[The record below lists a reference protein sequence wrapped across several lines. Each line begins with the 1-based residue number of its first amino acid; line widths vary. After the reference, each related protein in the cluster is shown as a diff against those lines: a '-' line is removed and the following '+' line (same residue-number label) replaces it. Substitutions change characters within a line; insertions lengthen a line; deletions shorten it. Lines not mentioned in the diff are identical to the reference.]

1 MERVGAQAVSTG
13 AFHRGP
19 RTTLASAC
27 PAKARAVDGSTTPSG
42 RSSPPAVNTKT
53 ASGPSETA
61 TTPCWDRF
69 DLRAS
74 GRPGGI
80 RTPSSR
86 IKSPLLYQVELRA
99 YSEFSNACLLRATQK
114 VRRIAPRHHAKRN
127 FPLRFTAS
135 RRLRTWVQVSSPLH
149 FGAPSTVRQLHVQ
162 LARLGRVLHD
172 ELEPGRAVAPHQFG
186 DRLLRHHPLGV
197 GNADFKQA
205 TPLGRKGRF
214 V

>member
-1 MERVGAQAVSTG
+1 MDRVAAQALSTG

-61 TTPCWDRF
+61 TTPYWDRF

-99 YSEFSNACLLRATQK
+99 YREFPMRGYFVPRGKFGGSSRAGAPHATFHWASQHRAVRAGAANQSVLRAP
-114 VRRIAPRHHAKRN
+114 RR
-127 FPLRFTAS
+127 AS
-135 RRLRTWVQVSSPLH
+135 
-149 FGAPSTVRQLHVQ
+149 GALHVQ
-162 LARLGRVLHD
+162 LVRLGRVLHD